1 MRSCSL
7 RVIPSEPCDEGP
19 RIRNFLPPGHQD
31 TIIQQQS
38 LTSGP
43 NYSVSAFVPWWQN
56 DSRIALHPAFALS
69 PTSMNPTVKI
79 ARVRKSSRPL
89 PAYQSEHAAGID
101 LMADIDAPLQM
112 APGERRA
119 IPTGIA
125 VEIPVGY
132 EGQVRPRSGRA
143 LKEGLGLINSPGTI
157 DADYR
162 GEIKVLL
169 VNLGQLAIRILPGD
183 RIAQL
188 VITPVVHADI
198 VEVDQLAPST
208 RGPGGFGHTGR

>member
-1 MRSCSL
+1 
-7 RVIPSEPCDEGP
+7 
-19 RIRNFLPPGHQD
+19 
-31 TIIQQQS
+31 
-38 LTSGP
+38 
-43 NYSVSAFVPWWQN
+43 
-56 DSRIALHPAFALS
+56 
-69 PTSMNPTVKI
+69 MNPTLKI
-79 ARVRKSSRPL
+79 ARVRKSSLPL

-101 LMADIDAPLQM
+101 LMADIDAPWNM

-119 IPTGIA
+119 LPTGIA

-143 LKEGLGLINSPGTI
+143 LKEGLGVINSPGTI

-162 GEIKVLL
+162 GEVKVLL
-169 VNLGQLAIRILPGD
+169 VNLGQLPIRIMPGD

-188 VITPVVHADI
+188 VIAPVVRAEI
-198 VEVDQLAPST
+198 VEVEELAPTT